1 MSAIARRR
9 LPTTSGLASRL
20 KPMWVSLIWTKVRSL
35 PSALAVGPALVA
47 PSALGTPPL
56 IVHTT
61 AVALQADRHF
71 RASLRL
77 GLGSLMIQF
86 LVAKGCGNSRLS
98 VLVVSRLYSSR
109 TRHSARTDT
118 SSVDSLA
125 IAGPALFLIAVV
137 VAPADARD
145 ELGAA
150 GGGAAG
156 EEDDTHQENA
166 EPADT
171 CRDVMHSGHDRA
183 TRKTLRPTRRPR
195 EHRR

>member
-9 LPTTSGLASRL
+9 LPTTSGLASLL

-35 PSALAVGPALVA
+35 PSALAVAPVFVA

-137 VAPADARD
+137 VAPADEYPSR
-145 ELGAA
+145 E
-150 GGGAAG
+150 
-156 EEDDTHQENA
+156 
-166 EPADT
+166 
-171 CRDVMHSGHDRA
+171 CRASGYV
-183 TRKTLRPTRRPR
+183 PR
-195 EHRR
+195 C